1 MSERSERM
9 EITSTDLLACP
20 FCGQTPDK
28 IEHDH
33 LGAFVW
39 HQSAW
44 CPIAAPFKMAPDVWQ
59 RREKANKRITGN
71 RISSHDAGYAEE
83 APETAP

>member
-1 MSERSERM
+1 MEQSERT

-20 FCGQTPDK
+20 FCGQTPVR

-33 LGAFVW
+33 LGDFVW

-44 CPIAAPFKMAPDVWQ
+44 CPISAPFKMAPDVWQ
-59 RREKANKRITGN
+59 RREQANMALCVKGN
-71 RISSHDAGYAEE
+71 KQD
-83 APETAP
+83 T